1 MIETIELLEGRI
13 TVHPDRCNGKP
24 TIRGLRIA
32 VKTVLGLLSA
42 GESFEEIL
50 RQYPS
55 LELADIDA
63 CLRFADE
70 TRAYRA
76 DPRVMPDA
84 ARGAGDI
91 SELFGKVQIDPD
103 YDYKTLRR
111 DHPR

>member
-1 MIETIELLEGRI
+1 MIPTLEFLDGRI

-32 VKTVLGLLSA
+32 VETVLGLLSA

-70 TRAYRA
+70 TLAYRA
-76 DPRVMPDA
+76 DPRTMPDVA
-84 ARGAGDI
+84 KGDRDI

-103 YDYKTLRR
+103 YDYKLLRR
-111 DHPR
+111 DRPR